1 MNPET
6 STHCQEVTGSFL
18 VTRRRTD
25 DPRFA
30 VAESLNL
37 IWAPEGGAIRIGGGH
52 WHKMVASDYAI
63 TAPGVLIELTPPR
76 HGDGRINILGVSPA
90 MVRDI
95 SEELK
100 TVSRS
105 GLRGLSSPRLVAA
118 TMPTGVAE
126 QPSWLTA
133 LLRDLDQAASL
144 GLQDTGWLRRHVRLV
159 WERLVFSRLLDRKR
173 SPRRPARPRTAR
185 NYGVLTARLGKVRR
199 MLEEHYDQP
208 INLEEMAASACVS
221 RYHFLREFRK
231 KFGKTPYQP
240 LLKIRL
246 EAARRMI
253 EKESTPINEISRR
266 VGFASPDGFY
276 RAFRKR
282 FSRSPS
288 ECRLVAC

>member
-1 MNPET
+1 MNAAT
-6 STHCQEVTGSFL
+6 AAHCQELTGSFL

-30 VAESLNL
+30 IADSLNL
-37 IWAPEGGAIRIGGGH
+37 IWAPEGGRIRIGGGR
-52 WHKMVASDYAI
+52 WRKISAADYAI
-63 TAPGVLIELTPPR
+63 AAAGVLIELKPPR

-95 SEELK
+95 SEELRA
-100 TVSRS
+100 VSRS
-105 GLRGLSSPRLVAA
+105 GLRELSSSGLVAA
-118 TMPTGVAE
+118 GMPTGISR
-126 QPSWLTA
+126 QPNWLTT
-133 LLRDLDQAASL
+133 LLCDLDQAASL
-144 GLQDTGWLRRHVRLV
+144 GLQDTGWLLRHVRLV
-159 WERLVFSRLLDRKR
+159 WERLVFSRVLESRK
-173 SPRRPARPRTAR
+173 SPRRLAKSRTQG
-185 NYGVLTARLGKVRR
+185 NPSVLTARLNRVRQ

-208 INLEEMAASACVS
+208 ISLEEMAASACVS

-231 KFGKTPYQP
+231 NYGKTPYQL

-266 VGFASPDGFY
+266 VGFSSPDGFY